1 MDYHA
6 YYRKAEAG
14 GYQEYY
20 DAIAKAQGIDP
31 SEFMKTSM
39 IAGKTQT
46 LQGRNA
52 TSEEQASTILYFASD
67 EARHITGS
75 IVVAD
80 GGFTVY

>member
-1 MDYHA
+1 
-6 YYRKAEAG
+6 
-14 GYQEYY
+14 
-20 DAIAKAQGIDP
+20 
-31 SEFMKTSM
+31 MKNSM

-52 TSEEQASTILYFASD
+52 TSEEQASTILYFASE

>member
-1 MDYHA
+1 M
-6 YYRKAEAG
+6 
-14 GYQEYY
+14 
-20 DAIAKAQGIDP
+20 KAQGIDP
-31 SEFMKTSM
+31 SEFMKNSM